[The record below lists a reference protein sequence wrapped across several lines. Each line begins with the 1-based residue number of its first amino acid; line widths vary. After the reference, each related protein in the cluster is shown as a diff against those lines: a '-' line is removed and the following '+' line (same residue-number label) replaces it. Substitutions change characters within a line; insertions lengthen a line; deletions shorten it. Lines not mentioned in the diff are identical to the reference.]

1 VGSSQANSLTYD
13 AKYEPTAAKPRAF
26 LVRENWELEMYGDDG
41 VEDSERDSI
50 PVQTCMRGLVW
61 SHCTVLCIWG
71 SSSLPSRLIVL
82 QSAVQ
87 FRAQDGRAS
96 PFSLPAVVG
105 WFCHVW

>member
-1 VGSSQANSLTYD
+1 MGSSQANSLTYD

-61 SHCTVLCIWG
+61 SGHTAP
-71 SSSLPSRLIVL
+71 SSASGGRLL
-82 QSAVQ
+82 
-87 FRAQDGRAS
+87 FPLG
-96 PFSLPAVVG
+96 
-105 WFCHVW
+105 